1 MAWVWRLLHDIYTR
15 PIFSFAKYP
24 YHIGSKTVNPP
35 YKYPYDLTTNKP
47 HQHSFWPR
55 TCASWTS
62 FLLLIWVR
70 VWYNKQTMN
79 GRNMQERRRSIL
91 VFDTDDRG
99 CGAMAAAS
107 FLNCEIK
114 GSLRPCYCNLLE
126 WMHTSFHPPAVNR
139 RDHEKFMYEKRK
151 QTNTVT
157 NSCSSMASNQ
167 H

>member
-35 YKYPYDLTTNKP
+35 YKYSYDLTTNKP
-47 HQHSFWPR
+47 HQHWFWPR

-126 WMHTSFHPPAVNR
+126 RMHTSFHPPAVNR

>member
-1 MAWVWRLLHDIYTR
+1 M
-15 PIFSFAKYP
+15 KYP
-24 YHIGSKTVNPP
+24 YHIGIKNVNPP
-35 YKYPYDLTTNKP
+35 YRYPYDLKTNKP
-47 HQHSFWPR
+47 HQHWFWPR
-55 TCASWTS
+55 TVLLGHP

-79 GRNMQERRRSIL
+79 GRNMQERKRSIL

-107 FLNCEIK
+107 FLCCEIK

-126 WMHTSFHPPAVNR
+126 RMHTSFHPPAANG
-139 RDHEKFMYEKRK
+139 RDQKKFMNEKGK

-157 NSCSSMASNQ
+157 NSCSSMASN
-167 H
+167 HH